1 MKIYV
6 NVNGRHKWRYNMKVI
21 ISPDSYK
28 GTLSAVEVAKAM
40 QKGILDVDHSI
51 ETIILPVADGG
62 EGTLHSLIAST
73 DGRYCSATVLDPL
86 GRAIQ
91 AQYGVLGDQVTCVI
105 EMAQA
110 SGIMLLQE
118 NEKNPELATSYGT
131 GQLIKAALDQ
141 GFRKFIIGIG
151 GSATN
156 DAGIG
161 MLQALGVRLLSA
173 EGVELEAGVSNL
185 MQLDV
190 IDMSLL
196 DTRLA
201 ESTFTI
207 ACDVDNP
214 LIGERGATAIF
225 GPQKGVQK
233 HQVAE
238 FDRCLK
244 HFADIVEAQFA
255 IRLHD
260 YKGAGAA
267 GGMGGA
273 LIAFLK
279 GTIHAGIDL
288 VLDAVQLQAHLAEA
302 QLVITGEGKSDL
314 QTLHGKA
321 PLGVAKAAKQAN
333 VEAMLLSGGI
343 DTKANA
349 ALQAY
354 FTVVESLVDEEI
366 GVQQAMQEPA
376 HFIRLKTKRMIE
388 RYLQKGDV

>member
-1 MKIYV
+1 
-6 NVNGRHKWRYNMKVI
+6 MKVI

-376 HFIRLKTKRMIE
+376 HFIR
-388 RYLQKGDV
+388 

>member
-1 MKIYV
+1 
-6 NVNGRHKWRYNMKVI
+6 MKVI

-156 DAGIG
+156 DAGTG

-173 EGVELEAGVSNL
+173 EGVELKAGVSNL

-201 ESTFTI
+201 EATFTI

-244 HFADIVEAQFA
+244 HFADIVEAKFA

-279 GTIHAGIDL
+279 GTFHAGIDL

-302 QLVITGEGKSDL
+302 QLVITGEGKSDF

-366 GVQQAMQEPA
+366 DVQQAMQEPA

>member
-1 MKIYV
+1 
-6 NVNGRHKWRYNMKVI
+6 MKVI

-156 DAGIG
+156 DAGTG

-201 ESTFTI
+201 EATFTI

-279 GTIHAGIDL
+279 GTFHAGIDL
-288 VLDAVQLQAHLAEA
+288 VLGAAQLQAHLAEA

-366 GVQQAMQEPA
+366 DVQQAMQEPA

>member
-1 MKIYV
+1 
-6 NVNGRHKWRYNMKVI
+6 MKVI

-40 QKGILDVDHSI
+40 QTGILDVDHSI

-62 EGTLHSLIAST
+62 EGTLQSLIAST

-86 GRAIQ
+86 GRAIK

-156 DAGIG
+156 DAGTG
-161 MLQALGVRLLSA
+161 MLQALGVRFLTS
-173 EGVELEAGVSNL
+173 EGLELEAGVSNL
-185 MQLDV
+185 MQLDG

-201 ESTFTI
+201 EATFTI

-244 HFADIVEAQFA
+244 HFADIVEAQFT

-279 GTIHAGIDL
+279 GTFHAGIDL

-321 PLGVAKAAKQAN
+321 PLGVARAAKQAN
-333 VEAMLLSGGI
+333 VESMLLSGGI

-376 HFIRLKTKRMIE
+376 HFIRLKTRRMIE
-388 RYLQKGDV
+388 RYLQKGDD

>member
-1 MKIYV
+1 
-6 NVNGRHKWRYNMKVI
+6 MKVI

-118 NEKNPELATSYGT
+118 SEKNPELATSYGT

-156 DAGIG
+156 DAGTG

-279 GTIHAGIDL
+279 GTFHAGIDL

-354 FTVVESLVDEEI
+354 FTAVESLVDEEI
-366 GVQQAMQEPA
+366 DVQQAMQEPA

>member
-62 EGTLHSLIAST
+62 EGTQHSLIAST

-91 AQYGVLGDQVTCVI
+91 TQYGVLGDQVTCVI

-156 DAGIG
+156 DAGTG

-279 GTIHAGIDL
+279 GTFHAGIDL

-366 GVQQAMQEPA
+366 DVQQAMQEPA

>member
-1 MKIYV
+1 
-6 NVNGRHKWRYNMKVI
+6 MKVI

-73 DGRYCSATVLDPL
+73 DGRYCSVTVLDPL

-118 NEKNPELATSYGT
+118 SEKNPELATSYGT

-156 DAGIG
+156 DAGTG

-279 GTIHAGIDL
+279 GTFHAGIDL

-343 DTKANA
+343 DTKANT

-366 GVQQAMQEPA
+366 DVQQAMQEPA

>member
-1 MKIYV
+1 
-6 NVNGRHKWRYNMKVI
+6 MKVI

-62 EGTLHSLIAST
+62 EGTLQSLITST

-156 DAGIG
+156 DAGTG
-161 MLQALGVRLLSA
+161 MLQALGVRLLTA
-173 EGVELEAGVSNL
+173 EGLELEAGVSNL
-185 MQLDV
+185 MELDV

-201 ESTFTI
+201 EATFTI

-244 HFADIVEAQFA
+244 HFADIVEAQFT

-260 YKGAGAA
+260 
-267 GGMGGA
+267 
-273 LIAFLK
+273 
-279 GTIHAGIDL
+279 
-288 VLDAVQLQAHLAEA
+288 
-302 QLVITGEGKSDL
+302 
-314 QTLHGKA
+314 
-321 PLGVAKAAKQAN
+321 
-333 VEAMLLSGGI
+333 
-343 DTKANA
+343 
-349 ALQAY
+349 
-354 FTVVESLVDEEI
+354 
-366 GVQQAMQEPA
+366 
-376 HFIRLKTKRMIE
+376 
-388 RYLQKGDV
+388 

>member
-6 NVNGRHKWRYNMKVI
+6 NVNGRHKWRYSMKVI

-28 GTLSAVEVAKAM
+28 GTLSAVEVAKSM
-40 QKGILDVDHSI
+40 QEGILDADQSI
-51 ETIILPVADGG
+51 ETIVLPVADGG
-62 EGTLHSLIAST
+62 EGTLQSLIAST
-73 DGRYCSATVLDPL
+73 EGQYFSVNVLDPL

-110 SGIMLLQE
+110 SGIMLLQD

-141 GFRKFIIGIG
+141 GYRKFIIGIG

-161 MLQALGVRLLSA
+161 MLQALGVRLMTEDGS
-173 EGVELEAGVSNL
+173 ELEAGVSNL
-185 MQLDV
+185 VKLNVIDISQLDA
-190 IDMSLL
+190 
-196 DTRLA
+196 RLA
-201 ESTFTI
+201 EATFTI

-225 GPQKGVQK
+225 GPQKGVRKQ
-233 HQVAE
+233 QIAE

-244 HFADIVEAQFA
+244 HFADIVEAQFS

-273 LIAFLK
+273 LIAFLN
-279 GTIHAGIDL
+279 GTFYAGIDI
-288 VLDAVQLQAHLAEA
+288 VLDAVQLQAHLVEA

-321 PLGVAKAAKQAN
+321 PLGVAKAARLAK
-333 VEAMLLSGGI
+333 VEALLLSGGI
-343 DTKANA
+343 DGKAKA
-349 ALQAY
+349 ALQEY
-354 FTVVESLVDEEI
+354 FTVIESLVDEETS
-366 GVQQAMQEPA
+366 VQQAMQDPT
-376 HFIRLKTKRMIE
+376 HYIRLKTKRLIE
-388 RYLQKGDV
+388 RTIQKGDD

>member
-6 NVNGRHKWRYNMKVI
+6 NVNGGHKWRYNMKVI

-62 EGTLHSLIAST
+62 EGTLQSLIAST

-86 GRAIQ
+86 GRAIK

-156 DAGIG
+156 DAGTG
-161 MLQALGVRLLSA
+161 MLQALGVRFLTS
-173 EGVELEAGVSNL
+173 EGLELEAGVSNL
-185 MQLDV
+185 MQLDG

-201 ESTFTI
+201 AATFTI

-244 HFADIVEAQFA
+244 HFADIVEAQFT

-279 GTIHAGIDL
+279 GTFHAGIDL

-321 PLGVAKAAKQAN
+321 PLGVARAAKQAN
-333 VEAMLLSGGI
+333 VESMLLSGGI

-366 GVQQAMQEPA
+366 GVQQAMKEPA
-376 HFIRLKTKRMIE
+376 HFIRLKTRRMIE
-388 RYLQKGDV
+388 RYLQKGDD

>member
-1 MKIYV
+1 
-6 NVNGRHKWRYNMKVI
+6 MKVI

-28 GTLSAVEVAKAM
+28 GTLSAVEVAKSM

-118 NEKNPELATSYGT
+118 SEKNPELATSYGT

-156 DAGIG
+156 DAGTG

-279 GTIHAGIDL
+279 GTFHAGIDL

-366 GVQQAMQEPA
+366 DVQQAMQEPA

>member
-1 MKIYV
+1 
-6 NVNGRHKWRYNMKVI
+6 MKVI

-40 QKGILDVDHSI
+40 QTGILDVDHSI

-156 DAGIG
+156 DAGTG
-161 MLQALGVRLLSA
+161 MLQALGVRFLTS
-173 EGVELEAGVSNL
+173 EGLELEAGVSNL
-185 MQLDV
+185 MQLDG

-201 ESTFTI
+201 EATFTI

-244 HFADIVEAQFA
+244 HFADIVEAQFT

-279 GTIHAGIDL
+279 GTFHAGIDL

-321 PLGVAKAAKQAN
+321 PLGVARAAKQAN
-333 VEAMLLSGGI
+333 VESMLLSGGI

-366 GVQQAMQEPA
+366 GMQQAMQEPA
-376 HFIRLKTKRMIE
+376 HFIRLKTRRMIE
-388 RYLQKGDV
+388 RYLQKGDD

>member
-1 MKIYV
+1 
-6 NVNGRHKWRYNMKVI
+6 MKVI

-91 AQYGVLGDQVTCVI
+91 ARYGVLGDQVTCVI

-156 DAGIG
+156 DAGTG

-279 GTIHAGIDL
+279 GTFHAGIDL

>member
-1 MKIYV
+1 
-6 NVNGRHKWRYNMKVI
+6 
-21 ISPDSYK
+21 
-28 GTLSAVEVAKAM
+28 M

-156 DAGIG
+156 DAGTG

-201 ESTFTI
+201 EATFTI

-214 LIGERGATAIF
+214 LIGDRGATAIF

-279 GTIHAGIDL
+279 GTFHAGIDL

-366 GVQQAMQEPA
+366 DVQQAMQEPA

-388 RYLQKGDV
+388 RYLQKVYRDWETR

>member
-1 MKIYV
+1 MKI
-6 NVNGRHKWRYNMKVI
+6 I

-156 DAGIG
+156 DAGTG

-279 GTIHAGIDL
+279 GTFHAGIDL
-288 VLDAVQLQAHLAEA
+288 VLGAVQLQAHLAEA

-376 HFIRLKTKRMIE
+376 HFIWLKTKRMIE

>member
-1 MKIYV
+1 
-6 NVNGRHKWRYNMKVI
+6 MKVI

-40 QKGILDVDHSI
+40 QKGILDANQSI

-62 EGTLHSLIAST
+62 EGTLQSLIAST
-73 DGRYCSATVLDPL
+73 NGQYFSVTVLDPL

-161 MLQALGVRLLSA
+161 MLQALGVRLITA
-173 EGVELEAGVSNL
+173 EGLELEAGVSNL
-185 MQLDV
+185 MKLDA
-190 IDMSLL
+190 IDSSLL
-196 DTRLA
+196 DARLA
-201 ESTFTI
+201 EASFTI

-214 LIGERGATAIF
+214 LIGEQGATAIF

-233 HQVAE
+233 HQIAE

-244 HFADIVEAQFA
+244 HFADIVETEFS

-260 YKGAGAA
+260 FKGAGAA

-279 GTIHAGIDL
+279 GTFHAGIDI

-343 DTKANA
+343 DEKANA
-349 ALQAY
+349 ALQTY
-354 FTVVESLVDEEI
+354 FTIVESLVDEEI
-366 GVQQAMQEPA
+366 NVQQAMQEPA
-376 HFIRLKTKRMIE
+376 HYIRLKTKRMIE
-388 RYLQKGDV
+388 RYIQKGVD

>member
-1 MKIYV
+1 
-6 NVNGRHKWRYNMKVI
+6 MKVI

-91 AQYGVLGDQVTCVI
+91 TQYGVLGDQVTCVI

-156 DAGIG
+156 DAGTG

-279 GTIHAGIDL
+279 GTFHAGIDL

-366 GVQQAMQEPA
+366 DVQQAMQEPA

>member
-1 MKIYV
+1 
-6 NVNGRHKWRYNMKVI
+6 MKVI

-28 GTLSAVEVAKAM
+28 GTLSAVEVAKSM
-40 QKGILDVDHSI
+40 QKGILDADQSI
-51 ETIILPVADGG
+51 ETVILPVADGG

-73 DGRYCSATVLDPL
+73 DGQYFSVNVLDPL

-110 SGIMLLQE
+110 SGIMLLQD

-141 GFRKFIIGIG
+141 GFRNFIIGIG

-161 MLQALGVRLLSA
+161 MLKALGVRLLTA
-173 EGVELEAGVSNL
+173 DGTELEDGVSNL
-185 MQLDV
+185 LKLDTIDSSQLDA
-190 IDMSLL
+190 
-196 DTRLA
+196 RLA
-201 ESTFTI
+201 DAIFTI

-233 HQVAE
+233 HQLAH
-238 FDRCLK
+238 FDSCLK
-244 HFADIVEAQFA
+244 HFADIVESKFS

-279 GTIHAGIDL
+279 GTFYAGIDI

-302 QLVITGEGKSDL
+302 QFVITGEGKSDL

-321 PLGVAKAAKQAN
+321 PLGVAKAAKLAN

-343 DTKANA
+343 DTKANV
-349 ALQAY
+349 ALQQY

-366 GVQQAMQEPA
+366 SVQQAMQQPA
-376 HFIRLKTKRMIE
+376 HFIRLKTKKIIE
-388 RYLQKGDV
+388 RYIQKGDD

>member
-1 MKIYV
+1 
-6 NVNGRHKWRYNMKVI
+6 MKVI

-62 EGTLHSLIAST
+62 EGTLQSLIAST
-73 DGRYCSATVLDPL
+73 DGRYYSATVLDPL

-156 DAGIG
+156 DAGTG

-201 ESTFTI
+201 EATFTI

-244 HFADIVEAQFA
+244 HFADIVEAQFT
-255 IRLHD
+255 IRLQD

-279 GTIHAGIDL
+279 GTFHAGIDL
-288 VLDAVQLQAHLAEA
+288 VLDAVKLQAHLAEA

-321 PLGVAKAAKQAN
+321 PLGVAKAAKKAN

-388 RYLQKGDV
+388 RYLQKGDD

>member
-1 MKIYV
+1 
-6 NVNGRHKWRYNMKVI
+6 MKVI

-28 GTLSAVEVAKAM
+28 GTLSAVEVAKSM
-40 QKGILDVDHSI
+40 QRGILDADQSI
-51 ETIILPVADGG
+51 ETMILPVADGG
-62 EGTLHSLIAST
+62 EGTLQSLITST
-73 DGRYCSATVLDPL
+73 EGQYFSVNVLDPL

-91 AQYGVLGDQVTCVI
+91 AQYGVLGDQETCVI

-110 SGIMLLQE
+110 SGIMLLQD
-118 NEKNPELATSYGT
+118 NEKNPNLATSYGT

-161 MLQALGVRLLSA
+161 MLKALGVRLLATDGS
-173 EGVELEAGVSNL
+173 ELENGVLNL
-185 MQLDV
+185 EKLAT
-190 IDMSLL
+190 IDIRQM
-196 DTRLA
+196 DARLA
-201 ESTFTI
+201 DATFTI

-225 GPQKGVQK
+225 GPQKGVKK
-233 HQVAE
+233 HQIVH
-238 FDRCLK
+238 FDNCLK
-244 HFADIVEAQFA
+244 HFADIVEKQFS

-267 GGMGGA
+267 GGMGAA

-279 GTIHAGIDL
+279 GTFHAGIEI
-288 VLDAVQLQAHLAEA
+288 VLGAVKLQGHLADA

-333 VEAMLLSGGI
+333 VEAILLSGGI
-343 DTKANA
+343 DVKAKGT
-349 ALQAY
+349 LQEY
-354 FTVVESLVDEEI
+354 FSVVESLVDQEVT
-366 GVQQAMQEPA
+366 VQQAMQEPA
-376 HFIRLKTKRMIE
+376 HFIRLKIKKIIE
-388 RYLQKGDV
+388 CYIQKGDD